1 MKTHI
6 LSIDCPDQKG
16 IVHHITG
23 VLFRHGLNVV
33 SNGEHV
39 DHEAGR
45 FFMRTEFEGEQ
56 AQLPSLGELK
66 SVLPA
71 EHNLRLVEKRK
82 KNIVIMVSKEPHCL
96 GDLLIRHAFDAL
108 QANILAV
115 VGNHDRLQPLVE
127 KFGIPYHFI
136 THEGKERAQHEAEIM
151 QVLDGYA
158 PEYVVLAKY
167 MRVLSE
173 AVVARYKHRMVN
185 IHHSFLP
192 AFIGANP
199 YRQAYE
205 RGVKIIGATAHLVT
219 TDLDEGP
226 IIAQSV
232 IPVDHTH
239 SARDMSQAG
248 ADVEKNVLSKAL
260 KLVLDDRVHV
270 HGNRTVIF
278 D

>member
-6 LSIDCPDQKG
+6 LCIDCPDQKG
-16 IVHHITG
+16 IVHQITG
-23 VLFRHGLNVV
+23 VLYRHGLNVI

-39 DHEAGR
+39 DHAAGR
-45 FFMRTEFEGEQ
+45 FFMRTEFMGEQ
-56 AQLPSLGELK
+56 SQLPGLSELK
-66 SVLPA
+66 AVLPA

-82 KNIVIMVSKEPHCL
+82 KNIVIMVSREPHCL

-108 QANILAV
+108 QANVLAV

-127 KFGIPYHFI
+127 KFGIPYHFV
-136 THEGKERAQHEAEIM
+136 THEGKERVQHEAEISAA
-151 QVLDGYA
+151 VAHYA
-158 PEYVVLAKY
+158 PEYIVLAKY

-173 AVVARYKHRMVN
+173 GFVNQYKHRMIN

-205 RGVKIIGATAHLVT
+205 RGVKIVGATAHYVT

-232 IPVDHTH
+232 IPVNQTH
-239 SARDMSQAG
+239 DAKEMAQAG
-248 ADVEKNVLSKAL
+248 ADVEKNVLAQAL
-260 KLVLDDRVHV
+260 KLVLDDRVFV

>member
-6 LSIDCPDQKG
+6 LCIDCPDQKG

-33 SNGEHV
+33 SNDEHV

-56 AQLPSLGELK
+56 SQLPSLSELK
-66 SVLPA
+66 AVLPA

-108 QANILAV
+108 QANVLAV
-115 VGNHDRLQPLVE
+115 VGNHDRLQSLVE
-127 KFGIPYHFI
+127 KFGIPYHFV
-136 THEGKERAQHEAEIM
+136 THEGRERAQHEAEIM
-151 QVLDGYA
+151 KVLEGYA
-158 PEYVVLAKY
+158 PEYIVLAKY

-173 AVVARYKHRMVN
+173 TVVNRYRHRMVN

-205 RGVKIIGATAHLVT
+205 RGVKIIGATAHFVT
-219 TDLDEGP
+219 SDLDEGP

-232 IPVDHTH
+232 IPVSHTH
-239 SARDMSQAG
+239 SARDMAQAG
-248 ADVEKNVLSKAL
+248 ADVEKNVLAQAL
-260 KLVLDDRVHV
+260 KLVLDDRVMV
-270 HGNRTVIF
+270 DGNRTVIF